1 MTEHDPWI
9 LRQQDL
15 SRLRLQEMTPVERAE
30 LLRRYSEFVDHFR
43 VGEPPAPPKPKRVK
57 KWLPGK
63 SLAPTK

>member
-1 MTEHDPWI
+1 MPDLDPWI

-43 VGEPPAPPKPKRVK
+43 VGDPAPPKPKRVK
-57 KWLPGK
+57 KWVPGK
-63 SLAPTK
+63 RG